1 MGGLLRVKFSHY
13 LDYSPEG
20 TKRCE
25 SALLTIWAV
34 LNDFRDD
41 LVLVGG
47 LVPRYICKLGNLGLQ
62 PATMDV
68 DLGLDLGASSGQYDS
83 ISVRL
88 QNEGFEAVKAD
99 ELHQKNRFT
108 KQMQDGSKLI
118 LDLLTDKPTP
128 DSPDTVQV
136 ENFWANAF
144 PGIER
149 ALNVYREIRIN
160 GQDILGAE
168 AVETVKVC
176 EIGPFLCLKLNGY
189 TGRAQSKDVFDVV
202 YSVMNYDKGHQEAA
216 RLFHAEAGKNR
227 AYEPARQILEQRFQN
242 ERSKGPVHYAE
253 FCTSG
258 RTGADIDDIHA
269 RYLNEAVDVARV
281 LLKL

>member
-1 MGGLLRVKFSHY
+1 MGGLLHVKFPHY
-13 LDYSPEG
+13 LDYSREG

-25 SALLTIWAV
+25 SALLTIWAL
-34 LNDFRDD
+34 LNDFHDG

-47 LVPRYICKLGNLGLQ
+47 LVPRYICKPGNHGLQ

-68 DLGLDLGASSGQYDS
+68 DLGLDLGTSSGQYEP

-88 QNEGFEAVKAD
+88 QNEGFEAVKAN
-99 ELHQKNRFT
+99 EAHQKNRFT
-108 KQMQDGSKLI
+108 KQMHDGSNLI

-136 ENFWANAF
+136 ENLWVNAF

-149 ALNVYREIRIN
+149 ALNVYREIQIK
-160 GQDILGAE
+160 GQDLLGAE
-168 AVETVKVC
+168 VVETVKVC
-176 EIGPFLCLKLNGY
+176 EIGPFLSLKLNGY

-202 YSVMNYDKGHQEAA
+202 YSVMNYDKGPQEAA
-216 RLFHAEAGKNR
+216 RLFRAEAGINP
-227 AYEPARQILEQRFQN
+227 AYDLAQQILAERFQN
-242 ERSKGPVHYAE
+242 EHSKGPVHYAE

-258 RTGADIDDIHA
+258 QTGNDIQDIRA
-269 RYLNEAVDVARV
+269 RHVNEALDVAR
-281 LLKL
+281 LLLQ